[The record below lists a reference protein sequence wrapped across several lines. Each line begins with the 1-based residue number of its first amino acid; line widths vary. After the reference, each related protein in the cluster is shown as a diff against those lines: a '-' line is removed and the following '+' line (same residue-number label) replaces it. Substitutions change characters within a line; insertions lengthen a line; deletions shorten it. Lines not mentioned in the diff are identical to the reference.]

1 MFVAIG
7 SSFKFVC
14 SAIILSKRKTRQR
27 KEVSFVSRNCDEFKT
42 PLRTKEKKKALI
54 IRYHTQ
60 SKKKTTGKMLLRI
73 NLEDKYLQ
81 AN

>member
-27 KEVSFVSRNCDEFKT
+27 KEVSFVSRNYDEFKT
-42 PLRTKEKKKALI
+42 PLRTIYIYILKIYSKQKENNWKNAV
-54 IRYHTQ
+54 
-60 SKKKTTGKMLLRI
+60 
-73 NLEDKYLQ
+73 EDKFGR
-81 AN
+81 